1 MQRTDFMKIFGKAYL
16 LLALSVVGCGSFQ
29 SSSYYSDGI
38 YGNAD
43 VVVIRK
49 SNPQTTTNA
58 SAYTQYFDEKANQY
72 TWEDDT
78 EQLALTNIDSLGQNE
93 VVNYKSNPNWGGGNK
108 TTRIIIQDNRFNYG
122 FPDPMWYSSFYNP
135 WDFYW
140 NRNYRF
146 YNRWN
151 WNRFAWG
158 FNNPFYSPYTPFY
171 LNGYYYNPHF
181 YGGGFA
187 YHRPYYARNHWNRR
201 SFGDRQHDYR
211 RSGKSFSSTYRGKA
225 RSQTVVRNRS
235 RSISQNNGQKIASR
249 SARNNNVPNLV
260 QQGRRQSQAGRR
272 RPISEQNNRRHINE
286 VIRSYQNRGYNTKVI
301 DNSRQQQSIQGQ
313 SSQGRRRVYS
323 NNGNSTNTYK
333 STSSDTNG
341 RRINSGRSSQSRSSS
356 TQRSYQPSRNSY
368 HAPSR
373 SSYSSS
379 RSSSRAAPSRSS
391 STGRRRQ

>member
-1 MQRTDFMKIFGKAYL
+1 MQRIDFKNIFRKFYL
-16 LLALSVVGCGSFQ
+16 LLAVGAVGCGSFQ

-38 YGNAD
+38 YGNTD

-49 SNPQTTTNA
+49 SNPQRVNN
-58 SAYTQYFDEKANQY
+58 AYTQYFDEKANQY
-72 TWEDDT
+72 AWEEDT
-78 EQLALTNIDSLGQNE
+78 EQLALTDIDSLGQNDIS
-93 VVNYKSNPNWGGGNK
+93 NYKSNPNWGGGNK

-122 FPDPMWYSSFYNP
+122 FPDPLLYSSFYNP

-171 LNGYYYNPHF
+171 MNGYYYDPYF

-187 YHRPYYARNHWNRR
+187 YQRPYYARNHWNQR
-201 SFGDRQHDYR
+201 SFRNRQHNYR
-211 RSGKSFSSTYRGKA
+211 PSGKSYSSSYRGRA
-225 RSQTVVRNRS
+225 RSETEARNRP
-235 RSISQNNGQKIASR
+235 RAISQNNDQRVANR
-249 SARNNNVPNLV
+249 SAQNNNVPNLV
-260 QQGRRQSQAGRR
+260 QQGRRQSQTGRR
-272 RPISEQNNRRHINE
+272 RPINQQNNRRYIDE
-286 VIRSYQNRGYNTKVI
+286 VVRSYQNRGYNAEVI
-301 DNSRQQQSIQGQ
+301 DNSRQLQSIQGQ

-323 NNGNSTNTYK
+323 HSGSSTNAYK
-333 STSSDTNG
+333 TSSNANG
-341 RRINSGRSSQSRSSS
+341 RRINNNGSSQSRPAS
-356 TQRSYQPSRNSY
+356 TQRSYQSSRNSY
-368 HAPSR
+368 RAPSR